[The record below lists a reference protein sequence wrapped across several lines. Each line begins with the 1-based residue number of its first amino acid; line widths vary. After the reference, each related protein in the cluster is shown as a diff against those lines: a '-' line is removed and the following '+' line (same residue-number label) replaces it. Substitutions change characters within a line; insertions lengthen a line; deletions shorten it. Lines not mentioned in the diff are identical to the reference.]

1 METARMADVPV
12 DLFRSCKS
20 SAWKGSSDAKKDD
33 NFINAEGQGSLFPNY
48 AGFTRRDGSIRAP
61 DITTFTDREGTV
73 WVRGVEDRDDRGQA
87 FVSWKEGVSV
97 STEPGGFGYEGW
109 FYFLVPKGTA
119 IPESLD
125 VKATPSRNDS
135 GHYSIRCRN
144 LMRRD
149 AYEGALGNLT
159 RGALAKAVEL
169 GKQSFRHS

>member
-1 METARMADVPV
+1 MADVPV

-20 SAWKGSSDAKKDD
+20 SRWKGSSEVKK
-33 NFINAEGQGSLFPNY
+33 NESFTNAEGQGSLFPDY
-48 AGFTRRDGSIRAP
+48 VGFTRRDGSVRAP
-61 DITTFTDREGTV
+61 DVTTFTDREGTS
-73 WVRGVEDRDDRGQA
+73 WVRGVEDRDSHNKP

-109 FYFLVPKGTA
+109 FYFLVPKGTT

-125 VKATPSRNDS
+125 VKPTPSRTDP
-135 GHYSIRCRN
+135 GHHSIRCRN

-159 RGALAKAVEL
+159 RAALAKAVEL